1 MYVGNFRDITL
12 PTARAAAA
20 ALWLLLGVAA
30 AAAGAAEIHG
40 ENSSFAGQGVVLV
53 WGILKA
59 PDEEQSQVLVR
70 IVPADPAAYAGLRV
84 EGVDPF
90 TGARREILPAGPLDQ
105 GVELRERRGGFAE
118 YTRREFHF
126 FKGSGRPAA
135 RPTLTIYFLGVPDTT
150 PEFLAEGPLAAYL
163 DEAIAKLKG
172 RAGQAP

>member
-1 MYVGNFRDITL
+1 V
-12 PTARAAAA
+12 TARAVTGAIC
-20 ALWLLLGVAA
+20 LLLGVAV

-59 PDEEQSQVLVR
+59 ADEDQSQVLVR

-90 TGARREILPAGPLDQ
+90 TGARREILPAGPLGQ

-126 FKGSGRPAA
+126 FTGGGWPAA
-135 RPTLTIYFLGVPDTT
+135 RPSLTVYFLGVPDTT
-150 PEFLAEGPLAAYL
+150 PEFLADGPLAAYL
-163 DEAIAKLKG
+163 GETIARLKG
-172 RAGQAP
+172 RAGQTP